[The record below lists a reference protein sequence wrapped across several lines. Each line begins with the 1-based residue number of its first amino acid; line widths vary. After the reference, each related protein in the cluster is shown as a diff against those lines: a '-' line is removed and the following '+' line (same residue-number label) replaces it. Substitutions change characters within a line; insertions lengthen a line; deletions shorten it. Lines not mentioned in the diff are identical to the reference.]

1 MADKPALTMMP
12 APRPRRLND
21 PADTEALQA
30 ATRDLGFGRP
40 TSEGAGGAL
49 DPKSVEPTRTPEPAP
64 KALATTPK
72 AVAAPKAEKP
82 APKPKAAPAPT
93 PSASLAPLKFDIDRD
108 LSNFLKM
115 EAVRRGA
122 TVKFLIL
129 EALAG
134 KGYPVDMANTPEDGR
149 RPRREA

>member
-1 MADKPALTMMP
+1 MTDKIARPPFQP
-12 APRPRRLND
+12 APRPRPIND
-21 PADTEALQA
+21 PVTTQALQD
-30 ATRDLGFGRP
+30 ATQDLGFGRK
-40 TSEGAGGAL
+40 TSSADAA
-49 DPKSVEPTRTPEPAP
+49 SVETKSAPVAPAP
-64 KALATTPK
+64 E
-72 AVAAPKAEKP
+72 PKAEFVGSPKDAAPP
-82 APKPKAAPAPT
+82 APV
-93 PSASLAPLKFDIDRD
+93 PSALLAPLKFDIDRE

>member
-1 MADKPALTMMP
+1 MADKPALNMMP

-21 PADTEALQA
+21 PADTQALQD

-40 TSEGAGGAL
+40 TSEGAADL
-49 DPKSVEPTRTPEPAP
+49 KPAEPVAKAPED
-64 KALATTPK
+64 TTK
-72 AVAAPKAEKP
+72 AVAAPKVVAPKAETQ
-82 APKPKAAPAPT
+82 APKPKVVVPPAPV
-93 PSASLAPLKFDIDRD
+93 PSALLAPLKFDIDRE

>member
-1 MADKPALTMMP
+1 MANKPVYMPMMP
-12 APRPRRLND
+12 APRARPIND
-21 PADTEALQA
+21 AASTQALVEA
-30 ATRDLGFGRP
+30 THDLGFGRK
-40 TSEGAGGAL
+40 TSSAEAADPADAPPVATPVTTATETKDNVAG
-49 DPKSVEPTRTPEPAP
+49 
-64 KALATTPK
+64 
-72 AVAAPKAEKP
+72 
-82 APKPKAAPAPT
+82 KPKVIESPT
-93 PSASLAPLKFDIDRD
+93 PVPSALLAPLKFDIDRD

-149 RPRREA
+149 RPRRET